1 MIHLPGIPGYKC
13 PVAHFFT
20 CKQISYVAQL
30 LNLPVSTR
38 VIKRLFWILF
48 LVSRGDVSQDF
59 LGFFEFSFQQQIS
72 CRFRS
77 KPTSKNA
84 RGNSTKFYAGWL
96 RPEVQHFNLL
106 HTIFDTEKVPLSHT
120 FH

>member
-20 CKQISYVAQL
+20 AKQISYVAQL

-72 CRFRS
+72 CGFRS
-77 KPTSKNA
+77 KPT
-84 RGNSTKFYAGWL
+84 
-96 RPEVQHFNLL
+96 
-106 HTIFDTEKVPLSHT
+106 
-120 FH
+120 